1 MGMKSQMLMMAYA
14 FAAMGSV
21 NPMIGESQ
29 STRSYPKD
37 LPKVKLKE
45 PLTKIGNG
53 KNQFIF
59 NDENFG
65 EIVVMADN
73 QKTAY
78 KKYKLLLGINRENGF

>member
-14 FAAMGSV
+14 FAAMDSNGMV
-21 NPMIGESQ
+21 GEYYP
-29 STRSYPKD
+29 TRSYPTD

-53 KNQFIF
+53 KNKFIF
-59 NDENFG
+59 NDEKFG
-65 EIVVMADN
+65 EVIVMADN

>member
-14 FAAMGSV
+14 FAAMGSNGMV
-21 NPMIGESQ
+21 GEYSP
-29 STRSYPKD
+29 TRSYPTD

-53 KNQFIF
+53 KNKFIF
-59 NDENFG
+59 NDEKFG
-65 EIVVMADN
+65 EVIVMADN

-78 KKYKLLLGINRENGF
+78 KKYKLLLGINKENGF